1 MSHKSS
7 SGADREARHRRPSWQ
22 NSVRSD
28 QRPPSQITHRSWSQA
43 FSSQGFDSEAHC
55 SVVEPAPRP
64 DILRQLTRHSLESE
78 ITKSRSAKFASEQDN
93 QMQFMIMRAEKTRQ
107 LQKRKLTM
115 VIDPDSTHFLQILSW
130 GVDSIFFVDMVLQFF
145 TMYPKTTPRGIEWET
160 DLRKIGIHYM
170 RTWFFL
176 DFVTLIPFDIL
187 SLTWNAANLK
197 ELKSIKVIRAVRL
210 LKLTLGSCFTSV
222 FATGATAVFRPF
234 QPDRRSECRPLG
246 GVGTPCR
253 ASFDT
258 LNVPASHWPSRP
270 RMRILK
276 SSRWL
281 HRLEIALSIPYQHLA
296 LLRFLGGLM
305 LVCHWLSCFWAMC
318 LHLVDD
324 VQLVDGVE
332 KPVPK
337 WIDDIAASDL
347 EFKIVTRDH
356 PLRIYMASFYFCS
369 YTMTS
374 VGYGDL
380 GPKNI
385 LERVVCTA
393 IVLVA
398 GLCWAQILGDVC
410 AISSDMNAENQEFR
424 KKMNS
429 LNRMMQDDRNLPW
442 IQKVSFF
449 SQFINHMD
457 RLESKGVDTEA
468 FRACIADTSRQLV
481 CGAFAQRESF
491 GNVQILYILSKGLV
505 ILNSKVGTNGTVW
518 GEDFVLADTSRYC
531 VRIAVRRGVIAEAR
545 RLARESLEEER
556 RKRLRSQLPHKDLER
571 VPQPPPINELEVYS
585 PAHMPGAM
593 WTEDDELEKERLRVI
608 LQELTAELERQS
620 ANLRSLEEEHR
631 PPDPQRHEEPPQTSP
646 TLELPIEAQESL
658 RPEEKTDGP
667 SFPIASAPSSA
678 RSAAS
683 KERKTITFEPD
694 AAWEVREYDG
704 GEARNG
710 LGTQSDSNWTMDGW
724 GPNLTTFGLY
734 CILSRGDLK
743 GPEHNLSQRM
753 MALGT
758 PKAPRAQS

>member
-1 MSHKSS
+1 MGEAADELLDRFRSVSEQLAAEFQRQCAKLQELEFENGRLRQFPDHFHRAIDGLPVNGGDLALATMSTVDMGNSTSGGARRTPSKGWDPSDEDAGSVAMSHKSS

-115 VIDPDSTHFLQILSW
+115 VIDPDSTRAITWQLITSCCMAFISIVTPVQVGLLELRLDFLQILSW

-187 SLTWNAANLK
+187 SLTWNAANSK

-210 LKLTLGSCFTSV
+210 LKL
-222 FATGATAVFRPF
+222 
-234 QPDRRSECRPLG
+234 
-246 GVGTPCR
+246 
-253 ASFDT
+253 
-258 LNVPASHWPSRP
+258 
-270 RMRILK
+270 MRILK

-429 LNRMMQDDRNLPW
+429 LNRMMQEQGLPHDLRRRLRSFFLQNRHQSQYVVRQKLLTNMSPQLQSEVCTEMNLPW

-518 GEDFVLADTSRYC
+518 GEDFVLADTSLIRPVSGFALTYIEVMALTRESFMKVIERRRVNCPELGQIVRRYC

-593 WTEDDELEKERLRVI
+593 WTEDDELEKVE
-608 LQELTAELERQS
+608 
-620 ANLRSLEEEHR
+620 
-631 PPDPQRHEEPPQTSP
+631 
-646 TLELPIEAQESL
+646 
-658 RPEEKTDGP
+658 
-667 SFPIASAPSSA
+667 
-678 RSAAS
+678 
-683 KERKTITFEPD
+683 
-694 AAWEVREYDG
+694 
-704 GEARNG
+704 
-710 LGTQSDSNWTMDGW
+710 
-724 GPNLTTFGLY
+724 
-734 CILSRGDLK
+734 
-743 GPEHNLSQRM
+743 
-753 MALGT
+753 
-758 PKAPRAQS
+758 

>member
-1 MSHKSS
+1 
-7 SGADREARHRRPSWQ
+7 
-22 NSVRSD
+22 
-28 QRPPSQITHRSWSQA
+28 
-43 FSSQGFDSEAHC
+43 
-55 SVVEPAPRP
+55 
-64 DILRQLTRHSLESE
+64 
-78 ITKSRSAKFASEQDN
+78 
-93 QMQFMIMRAEKTRQ
+93 MIMRAEKTRQ

-115 VIDPDSTHFLQILSW
+115 VIDPDSTRAITWQLITSCCMAFISIVTPVQVGLLELRLDFLQILSW

-222 FATGATAVFRPF
+222 FATG
-234 QPDRRSECRPLG
+234 
-246 GVGTPCR
+246 
-253 ASFDT
+253 
-258 LNVPASHWPSRP
+258 
-270 RMRILK
+270 
-276 SSRWL
+276 
-281 HRLEIALSIPYQHLA
+281 
-296 LLRFLGGLM
+296 
-305 LVCHWLSCFWAMC
+305 
-318 LHLVDD
+318 
-324 VQLVDGVE
+324 E

-429 LNRMMQDDRNLPW
+429 LNRMMQEQGLPHDLRRRLRSFFLQPALGLPQVVRQKLLTNMSPQLQSEVCTEMNLPW

-518 GEDFVLADTSRYC
+518 GEDFVLADTSLIRPVSGFALTYIE
-531 VRIAVRRGVIAEAR
+531 VMA
-545 RLARESLEEER
+545 LTRESFMKVIER
-556 RKRLRSQLPHKDLER
+556 RRVNCPELGQTLGGTAAAAGKRLRSQLPHKDLER

-593 WTEDDELEKERLRVI
+593 WTEDDELEKVE
-608 LQELTAELERQS
+608 
-620 ANLRSLEEEHR
+620 
-631 PPDPQRHEEPPQTSP
+631 
-646 TLELPIEAQESL
+646 
-658 RPEEKTDGP
+658 
-667 SFPIASAPSSA
+667 
-678 RSAAS
+678 
-683 KERKTITFEPD
+683 
-694 AAWEVREYDG
+694 
-704 GEARNG
+704 
-710 LGTQSDSNWTMDGW
+710 
-724 GPNLTTFGLY
+724 
-734 CILSRGDLK
+734 
-743 GPEHNLSQRM
+743 
-753 MALGT
+753 
-758 PKAPRAQS
+758 